1 MPFFVRRM
9 IPLVIACVLPL
20 SAWSVQLSVK
30 LADEAPVIDGTVSPS
45 EQNQADA
52 VELTRIG
59 GLDRPKFATKVYVS
73 ATLKGLYVGFIA
85 TEPSMESVITSTTE
99 ENGAVFDDDSLQV
112 LITPTLDTAADSYY
126 HFAVNTDGVRY
137 SNHLI
142 SGEVVQNWSSA
153 VSKVP
158 QGWQAEFFIPLE
170 SISAPDELPYWRGN
184 FARVRPA
191 RGNEPAET
199 SAWINPGIS
208 LHNYKKF
215 GYITM
220 PRFVPAA
227 PGATPPPYTTSTVEV
242 FTTGTTNR

>member
-1 MPFFVRRM
+1 MPVFVRRM
-9 IPLVIACVLPL
+9 IPLMIACVLPL

-30 LADEAPVIDGTVSPS
+30 LADEAPVIDGKVTPA
-45 EQNQADA
+45 EQKQADSLD
-52 VELTRIG
+52 LTKIG
-59 GLDRPKFATKVYVS
+59 GLDRPKFATKVYIS
-73 ATLKGLYVGFIA
+73 ATLKGLYVGFVA
-85 TEPSMESVITSTTE
+85 TEPRMDTVITSTTE
-99 ENGAVFDDDSLQV
+99 ENGAVFEDDSVQV

-126 HFAVNTDGVRY
+126 HFAVNADGVRY

-142 SGEVVQNWSSA
+142 SGEIVQNWTSA
-153 VSKVP
+153 VARAP
-158 QGWQAEFFIPLE
+158 NGWQAEFFIPLDA
-170 SISAPDELPYWRGN
+170 IGAPDELPYWRGN

-191 RGNEPAET
+191 RGNEAAET

-220 PRFVPAA
+220 PRFVPEA

-242 FTTGTTNR
+242 FTTATASR